1 MIPIRARA
9 VLVGATL
16 ALAIA
21 ATPAAAVSGGA
32 RAAIADAPYIAWL
45 PEGCTGTLIAPDRIL
60 TAGHCLSE
68 FTPVGFSVIV
78 GRDGNALV
86 PFGRNRFTEAIAHGG
101 IPARGFS
108 VNPGFKESF
117 PFAHRAPQNAIALN
131 DVGLILLARPV
142 TGITPVRVAG
152 PGDAAAERVGE
163 SASIFGY
170 GLGGP
175 SFFSQPKTLKT
186 GAMTVISPAACKRA
200 YPHAIIPSEICGQD
214 LSARRPPLVQAC
226 PGDSG
231 GPFIRQTPAGP
242 LQIGVTSWGPE
253 VKDAKCGRKH
263 LPGVYMRTSAF
274 ASFINDPNPVI
285 EPFPTDPEHDFTHV
299 TGVPKV
305 GQTLTCTPAHFG
317 GSPATLSYRWI
328 FNFKTISKKQTVVA
342 TKAMAGH
349 HVGCHVTARNAGGS
363 FTDFSPRVGD
373 LTIQG

>member
-1 MIPIRARA
+1 
-9 VLVGATL
+9 
-16 ALAIA
+16 
-21 ATPAAAVSGGA
+21 
-32 RAAIADAPYIAWL
+32 
-45 PEGCTGTLIAPDRIL
+45 
-60 TAGHCLSE
+60 
-68 FTPVGFSVIV
+68 
-78 GRDGNALV
+78 
-86 PFGRNRFTEAIAHGG
+86 
-101 IPARGFS
+101 
-108 VNPGFKESF
+108 
-117 PFAHRAPQNAIALN
+117 
-131 DVGLILLARPV
+131 
-142 TGITPVRVAG
+142 
-152 PGDAAAERVGE
+152 
-163 SASIFGY
+163 
-170 GLGGP
+170 
-175 SFFSQPKTLKT
+175 
-186 GAMTVISPAACKRA
+186 MTVISPADCKRA

-242 LQIGVTSWGPE
+242 VQIGVTSWGPE
-253 VKDAKCGRKH
+253 VKDARCGFRH

-285 EPFPTDPEHDFTHV
+285 EPFPTDPEHDCTHV